1 MAKIT
6 ESGMHTDE
14 FGQMVLITQGL
25 AGYTFVANKKILFR
39 LFLDVSA
46 LCCPTVIATVTY
58 KILFLSITKTFIIPS
73 SALLIED
80 AAPFGPSIGVLFT
93 GDAFPYLGSNVRYQ
107 VDFRVYGGSSTI
119 PHFRTPEMQF
129 QMPERLRLLIHNL
142 VGTAPWGNTI
152 TPNFGWLVDMFQAL
166 ERFSNMLPVRDGLKF
181 GLTHADAGLCFIYG
195 DNIDTWPQP
204 TPTPAEMVQLILSET
219 EQINA
224 SGTNER
230 VDATVGFRMR
240 DAAKFPPPGG
250 EGPGGKA
257 ISYDSPPGKGLA
269 LVVGGNWNGKEMTG
283 SIIGQEV
290 GHLFGLEPKES
301 PHFEDPLDGLHSKDP
316 VLTDPFAFDFY
327 LLKHYQPGPGA
338 FLGDVMNG
346 LGGGVWQGRDMS
358 LYNAFDWEY
367 LRKKLVRLPGVAAR
381 SIVEAKRP
389 SKAHERKVVA
399 ALDTMFA
406 DENEIDVRNPQ
417 KTLPSRDGYT
427 WHWTSRGFQPVKED
441 EKKTGPRLSPHAE
454 AIRTSLEGLGIR
466 QAYAPVADR
475 PLRAVIT
482 PNANAY
488 MSLHRKEFSVF

>member
-6 ESGMHTDE
+6 ASGVHTDE
-14 FGQMVLITQGL
+14 FGQMILITQGL

-39 LFLDVSA
+39 LFLDLSA

-58 KILFLSITKTFIIPS
+58 KILFITITKTFIIPS

-129 QMPERLRLLIHNL
+129 QMPGRLRLLIHNL

-152 TPNFGWLVDMFQAL
+152 TPNFSWLVDMFQSL

-195 DNIDTWPQP
+195 ENINTWPQP
-204 TPTPAEMVQLILSET
+204 TPTQAEMLQLILSET
-219 EQINA
+219 EQINS
-224 SGTNER
+224 SGTAEH

-250 EGPGGKA
+250 EGAGGTA
-257 ISYDSPPGKGLA
+257 FFYDVAPGKGLA
-269 LVVGGNWNGKEMTG
+269 LVVGGNVNGKELTA
-283 SIIGQEV
+283 SIMAQEV

-301 PHFEDPLDGLHSKDP
+301 PHFQDPLDGLHSKDP
-316 VLTDPFAFDFY
+316 VLNDPFAFDFY

-338 FLGDVMNG
+338 FLGDCMNG

-367 LRKKLVRLPGVAAR
+367 LRKKFVRLPGVAAR
-381 SIVEAKRP
+381 SVSEAKRP
-389 SKAHERKVVA
+389 TKAQQSKVAA
-399 ALDTMFA
+399 ALDKMFA
-406 DENEIDVRNPQ
+406 DENEIDVRNPS
-417 KTLPSRDGYT
+417 KGLPFTDGFT
-427 WHWTSRGFQPVKED
+427 WHWTSRGFQPVKD
-441 EKKTGPRLSPHAE
+441 ETKKGAVRFVANAE
-454 AIRTSLEGLGIR
+454 MIRSILEGLGLKTV
-466 QAYAPVADR
+466 YAPVADR
-475 PLRAVIT
+475 PLRAVVAPT
-482 PNANAY
+482 GY
-488 MSLHRKEFSVF
+488 VSLHRKEFSVF